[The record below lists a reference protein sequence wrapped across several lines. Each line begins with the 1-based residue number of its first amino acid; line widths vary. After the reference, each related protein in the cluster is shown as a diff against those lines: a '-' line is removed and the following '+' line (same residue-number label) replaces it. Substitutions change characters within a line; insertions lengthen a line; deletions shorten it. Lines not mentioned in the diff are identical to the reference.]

1 MHMPAPFNR
10 LIASLVR
17 RQGRYAERIHKALIE
32 ATTAGLHQ
40 ELIDLIAAGDDD
52 TVLARLQAG
61 VPPQVLDHEHAPSL
75 IFWAAV
81 YRRHRLIEPLLAA
94 GVDPIRQRDWD
105 PKVIRGSNP
114 FGVPVLAW
122 NRTSSQTRY
131 DRVEP
136 PASTLLHTAKAS
148 LLLAAGSL
156 RDAFLMEHPKH
167 QDVIYADWI
176 EDHRLL
182 FHFPGP
188 TSAGVST
195 GRVAL
200 TVPIIARDDPRYPD
214 AMAALSALLRAG
226 VDAAAPL
233 IYALIAGRPDVV
245 RVVVDNAREKEH
257 LAQYICEVALHQDL
271 LPPRQELREIVDI
284 WINSLPGGS
293 DALLS
298 PQLLHRA
305 ARAHSIDFL
314 RILIDHAR
322 TLGALDRPL
331 KTVDRL
337 LNGINQF
344 VFYEGFCRSEDLEEF
359 RGNTALTEAIVASHI
374 DWTDPESPHFQNTL
388 RVVDLFLEA
397 GADPEPAL
405 AMMDFQWP
413 SRDHNAVNHTSWLVR
428 DTAMGQELLVR
439 ANAYQSR
446 QDIHAAVGNVE
457 PQKMRTR
464 RM

>member
-1 MHMPAPFNR
+1 MRMPAPLNR

-17 RQGRYAERIHKALIE
+17 GQARYATRIHRALIE

-40 ELIDLIAAGDDD
+40 ELIDLIAACDDD
-52 TVLARLQAG
+52 TVLARLEAG
-61 VPPQVLDHEHAPSL
+61 VPPQVLNHEHAPSL

-81 YRRHRLIEPLLAA
+81 HRRHRLIEPLLAA
-94 GVDPIRQRDWD
+94 GAHLMAKGTWD

-131 DRVEP
+131 DCVEP
-136 PASTLLHTAKAS
+136 PASTLLHTHEAS
-148 LLLAAGSL
+148 LLLAAESL

-176 EDHRLL
+176 KEHQLL
-182 FHFPGP
+182 FHLVH
-188 TSAGVST
+188 TSSGIAT
-195 GRVAL
+195 GQVAV
-200 TVPIIARDDPRYPD
+200 TVPIIAPDDPRYPD
-214 AMAALSALLRAG
+214 AMAALTALLRAG
-226 VDAAAPL
+226 VDAAGPL

-245 RVVVDNAREKEH
+245 RVVVDNARDTEH
-257 LAQYICEVALHQDL
+257 LAQYICEVALHQDF
-271 LPPRQELREIVDI
+271 LPPRQALIDIVDI

-298 PQLLHRA
+298 PQLFHRA

-322 TLGALDRPL
+322 TLDALDKPL
-331 KTVDRL
+331 NTVDRL
-337 LNGINQF
+337 LNAVNQF
-344 VFYEGFCRSEDLEEF
+344 VFYEGVFRSEDLEEF
-359 RGNTALTEAIVASHI
+359 RGNTALTEAIIASHV
-374 DWTDPESPHFQNTL
+374 DWTDPNSPHFQNTL

-397 GADPEPAL
+397 GADPGPAL

-413 SRDHNAVNHTSWLVR
+413 SRDHNAVNHTSFLVR
-428 DTAMGQELLVR
+428 ETAMGQELMIR
-439 ANAYQSR
+439 ANAYKSR
-446 QDIHAAVGNVE
+446 QDIQAAIGDVE